1 MLFTQRVFCCL
12 TPNRLKDVL
21 TLTNEMSSEMALI
34 RRRVW
39 DNSIVGNNG
48 GYLGESDCPAI
59 FVVERQRP
67 CAGLSCGGVEVA
79 GLAIARGA
87 FFGGGGER
95 IVPDSASSTV
105 AASCLRCA

>member
-1 MLFTQRVFCCL
+1 M
-12 TPNRLKDVL
+12 
-21 TLTNEMSSEMALI
+21 TNEMSFEMALI
-34 RRRVW
+34 KRRVW

-67 CAGLSCGGVEVA
+67 CVGLSCGGVEVA

-87 FFGGGGER
+87 LLAEGGER
-95 IVPDSASSTV
+95 IVSDSASPTV

>member
-21 TLTNEMSSEMALI
+21 TLTNEMSFEMALI
-34 RRRVW
+34 KRRVW

-67 CAGLSCGGVEVA
+67 CVGLSCGGVEVA

-87 FFGGGGER
+87 LLAEGCSYSF
-95 IVPDSASSTV
+95 VNP
-105 AASCLRCA
+105 